1 MSRLAALILVVALAG
16 CDEADTTDD
25 SRTDQERLVGAWTAV
40 SASVN
45 VQGLPFG
52 IPVADLTRTG
62 DVQTVTFRSDGSYAL
77 LFDPADGRTV
87 TISYGGRDYV
97 TFPLNQTVNLTGA
110 YTVEEATDTVVLL
123 PINAAQTEADIRLGY
138 SFGAVNSS
146 DSIVLTARDSGTLAR
161 LIGIASADAARVAQF
176 VTGGSITY
184 AEGI

>member
-123 PINAAQTEADIRLGY
+123 PITGQAGTDLRLGY